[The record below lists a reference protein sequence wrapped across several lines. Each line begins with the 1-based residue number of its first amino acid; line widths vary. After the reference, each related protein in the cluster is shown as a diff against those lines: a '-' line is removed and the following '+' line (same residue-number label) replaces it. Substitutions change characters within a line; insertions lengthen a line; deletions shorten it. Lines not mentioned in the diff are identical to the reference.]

1 MKHNRTFRGIK
12 IAFASLSMA
21 LFFSSVGIFSAS
33 AAPPLC
39 STTAEIAYCGS
50 YNTWNQL
57 VSPGGSCIC
66 PPPPSSATAC
76 PLPWGGSVDGGNS
89 VTAHFHSGD
98 LEFGPYPPNCHTQ
111 TRTCTNGQLSGS
123 YINSGSGGVE
133 RDGECI
139 HASGGQFN
147 SQTCEY
153 LTADKTVLAPGETT
167 TLHGSCLD
175 YTYGSGRTTYS
186 LNRGDLEYF
195 SVPVPSD
202 GSRQQPPYPGVSP
215 HLMKDTVVGP
225 FTPSGSS
232 LKSYTLYCQST
243 VGMFTIGDGTCSQGL
258 RIAGC
263 SAPTAAISIVK
274 NGSVTWGGQT
284 YPTYAAEWSS
294 TGGATSCKIN
304 GPSGTPFGPYSPSV
318 GPSGRQNLGV
328 RLYDTTLTIQC
339 SGPDGSSPPASA
351 GIQVRGTRVSVTD
364 GSGRDYWT
372 YEFSPET
379 TFSVSSTPN
388 AAGKYA
394 LSWGSSA
401 DATSCSSEGAW
412 TNAGTRS
419 GSGLSN
425 SVSSATDTPLN
436 FRCTDASGLA
446 ATQSVT
452 VYKDTASCP
461 AAPVSVLQLCRDG
474 IPFAVGGQTRGLTL
488 NLGASTGMKTYFD
501 TTPDCAGTDVTGTT
515 NFTDTASPVVT
526 VSPAGSNPNR
536 VTGNSVP
543 TASNAGQQSA
553 SERVVVSHGG
563 ETINLD
569 VTVLEVCNSSCP
581 AEVAQHCAGQ
591 SFTATNSCGASEA
604 CMGTRSC
611 DFNWKE
617 VAP

>member
-1 MKHNRTFRGIK
+1 MR
-12 IAFASLSMA
+12 
-21 LFFSSVGIFSAS
+21 
-33 AAPPLC
+33 
-39 STTAEIAYCGS
+39 
-50 YNTWNQL
+50 
-57 VSPGGSCIC
+57 
-66 PPPPSSATAC
+66 
-76 PLPWGGSVDGGNS
+76 
-89 VTAHFHSGD
+89 
-98 LEFGPYPPNCHTQ
+98 
-111 TRTCTNGQLSGS
+111 
-123 YINSGSGGVE
+123 
-133 RDGECI
+133 
-139 HASGGQFN
+139 
-147 SQTCEY
+147 
-153 LTADKTVLAPGETT
+153 
-167 TLHGSCLD
+167 
-175 YTYGSGRTTYS
+175 
-186 LNRGDLEYF
+186 
-195 SVPVPSD
+195 
-202 GSRQQPPYPGVSP
+202 
-215 HLMKDTVVGP
+215 
-225 FTPSGSS
+225 
-232 LKSYTLYCQST
+232 
-243 VGMFTIGDGTCSQGL
+243 
-258 RIAGC
+258 
-263 SAPTAAISIVK
+263 
-274 NGSVTWGGQT
+274 
-284 YPTYAAEWSS
+284 
-294 TGGATSCKIN
+294 
-304 GPSGTPFGPYSPSV
+304 
-318 GPSGRQNLGV
+318 
-328 RLYDTTLTIQC
+328 
-339 SGPDGSSPPASA
+339 
-351 GIQVRGTRVSVTD
+351 
-364 GSGRDYWT
+364 
-372 YEFSPET
+372 
-379 TFSVSSTPN
+379 
-388 AAGKYA
+388 A